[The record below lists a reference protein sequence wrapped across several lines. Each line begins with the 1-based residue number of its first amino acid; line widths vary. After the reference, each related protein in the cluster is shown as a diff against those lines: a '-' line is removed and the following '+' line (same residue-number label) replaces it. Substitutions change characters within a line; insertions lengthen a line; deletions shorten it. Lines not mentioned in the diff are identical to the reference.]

1 MARKTGTKNAVTG
14 LKFGGACARSYNGPM
29 SESRADSMPPT
40 VTGPLRD
47 PQAAERLRRLVEGAG
62 GEHGSLAEGALLIAR
77 EECPGLDIERYLA
90 MLDCLGLELAA
101 RIPADADVRDRLL
114 ALNRFL
120 FVEKGYAGNRD
131 QYLDPRNSLLNEV
144 IERRLGI
151 PITLAIVQIEVGRRV
166 GLPLEGLSFPQH
178 YLVRCPLPEGAA
190 VLDPFAGGGSLS
202 FDALARRL
210 GEARGGHRPSRAEVA
225 ALLTPAPR
233 RETLARVLR
242 NLKMLHTLAG
252 RHAQALA
259 AIERLVMLQ
268 PMAAGELAD
277 RAACYRQLECH
288 AAALADYRR
297 YLSLAPE
304 GEQAEAAR
312 AAVVEL
318 EQQVARLH

>member
-1 MARKTGTKNAVTG
+1 MTAAHD
-14 LKFGGACARSYNGPM
+14 
-29 SESRADSMPPT
+29 EPT
-40 VTGPLRD
+40 PTTAAGPLRD

-62 GEHGSLAEGALLIAR
+62 GDQGSLAEGALLIAR
-77 EECPGLDIERYLA
+77 EECPGLDVERYLA
-90 MLDCLGLELAA
+90 RLDCLGLELAA
-101 RIPADADVRDRLL
+101 RIPAEADVRDRLL

-120 FVEKGYAGNRD
+120 FAEKGYAGNRD

-151 PITLAIVQIEVGRRV
+151 PITLAIVQIEVGRRI

-268 PMAAGELAD
+268 PMATGELAD

-304 GEQAEAAR
+304 GEQAEVAR

-318 EQQVARLH
+318 ERQVARLH

>member
-1 MARKTGTKNAVTG
+1 MLSRNEG
-14 LKFGGACARSYNGPM
+14 LATVAQRPTIRRMSDPGSRGSQASGA
-29 SESRADSMPPT
+29 
-40 VTGPLRD
+40 GPLRD
-47 PQAAERLRRLVEGAG
+47 PQAAQRLRRLVEGPG
-62 GEHGSLAEGALLIAR
+62 GEQGSLAEGALLIAR
-77 EECPGLDIERYLA
+77 EECPGLDVDWHLA
-90 MLDCLGLELAA
+90 TLDRLGVELAA
-101 RIPADADVRDRLL
+101 RVPGQADVRERLL

-120 FVEKGYAGNRD
+120 FVEKGFAGNRD
-131 QYLDPRNSLLNEV
+131 NYLDPRNSLLNEV
-144 IERRLGI
+144 LDRRLGI

-242 NLKMLHTLAG
+242 NLKWVHTMAG

-259 AIERLVMLQ
+259 AIERLLMLQ
-268 PMAAGELAD
+268 PTAVAELAD
-277 RAACYRQLECH
+277 RAACYRRLECH

-297 YLSLAPE
+297 YLATAPE
-304 GEQAEAAR
+304 GEDAEAAR

-318 EQQVARLH
+318 ERQVARLH